1 VLPIGI
7 AEPVVKV
14 AITFDITDNQRLVI
28 GAISTGK
35 IQDAT
40 REQIRDYVTGLTGY
54 ALQTAVARLELF
66 QDEMAATI
74 IADAEAM
81 TKEATDE

>member
-1 VLPIGI
+1 M
-7 AEPVVKV
+7 KV

-40 REQIRDYVTGLTGY
+40 RDQIRDYVTGLAGY
-54 ALQTAVARLELF
+54 ALETAVARLERF
-66 QDEMAATI
+66 QDEMAGQI
-74 IADAEAM
+74 VADAEAA
-81 TKEATDE
+81 TREAPDE